1 MPTGNKDQLWRLVKS
16 LTKAE
21 KRNFQL
27 FANRTG
33 GDGLSKFVQL
43 FNVLDRQSIYDEEQ
57 LLSKL
62 PGVRKQHLSNLKRN
76 LYRQILAS
84 LRIIHIRK
92 QIDIE
97 IREQIDFARILYGKG
112 LYLESLKILERIKDV
127 AVEHHQDV
135 QHLEILEFQKLIES
149 RHITRSRQTDDR
161 MDRLLY
167 DSAVRSQ
174 ITLATSELFN
184 LNIQMH
190 GYYIEH
196 GHARNAQ
203 EREQVVKVWQE
214 HQPRSQASLHS
225 DTFYEKAHWFQAR
238 MWYYNTL
245 LEWPAATENAQAL
258 LNLFGTNRKMTVK
271 DPDLYMRSLY
281 YCLVFD
287 YIQLRKSE
295 FAKKLRHFEKFVAE
309 QWSNF
314 NPNSRYIAFVYLRL
328 SRLNACFLDA
338 DYRRARE
345 VRTEIE
351 KGFAEYQD
359 GIDENRQLLFL
370 YKFAYIDF
378 AEGRYREALDF
389 LNEIINRKSAL
400 LNDELQINTRLLHLI
415 CHLELEN
422 FSLVEYHS
430 TNLQRW
436 LHRSR
441 DTSQTHQAMV
451 SLLRKLA
458 RTLPEEQADHYHH
471 TLAQLRQ
478 LAEQEPFEYK
488 AERYL
493 DAIGWIEAKLHHA
506 DTLARQLAKEQGE

>member
-1 MPTGNKDQLWRLVKS
+1 MSSGSKDQLWRLVKS

-33 GDGLSKFVQL
+33 GDGTSKFVQL
-43 FNVLDRQSIYDEEQ
+43 FNALDRQTDYDEEQ

-62 PGVRKQHLSNLKRN
+62 KGIKKQHLSNLKRN

-112 LYLESLKILERIKDV
+112 LYLDSLKILERIKDV
-127 AVEHHQDV
+127 AVEHNQDV

-149 RHITRSRQTDDR
+149 RHITRSRQLDDR

-167 DSAVRSQ
+167 DSRERSH

-184 LNIQMH
+184 LNIQVH
-190 GYYIEH
+190 GYYIEN
-196 GHARNAQ
+196 GHARNEA
-203 EREQVVKVWQE
+203 ERERITQTWSRI
-214 HQPRSQASLHS
+214 QPLPLPGHS
-225 DTFYEKAHWFQAR
+225 TETFYEKAHRFQSR
-238 MWYYNTL
+238 MWYYYIL
-245 LEWPAATENAQAL
+245 LQWPRAVENAAAL
-258 LNLFGTNRKMTVK
+258 LNLFNTNKKMTVK

-281 YCLVFD
+281 YVLVFD
-287 YIQLRKSE
+287 YLLQQPRA
-295 FAKKLRHFEKFVAE
+295 FAKKLGQFESFVSE
-309 QWSNF
+309 QWNTFS
-314 NPNSRYIAFVYLRL
+314 PNSQSVAFVYLRL
-328 SRLNACFLDA
+328 SRLNSCFLTA
-338 DYRRARE
+338 DYREAAA
-345 VRTEIE
+345 VQAEIE
-351 KGFAEYQD
+351 GRFAEYAD
-359 GIDENRQLLFL
+359 RIDENRHLLFL

-378 AEGRYREALDF
+378 AEGRYRNALDH

-422 FSLVEYHS
+422 LSLVDYHS

-436 LHRSR
+436 LLRSR
-441 DTSQTHQAMV
+441 DTARVHQSAV

-458 RTLPEEQADHYHH
+458 RTLPEEHEPIYRQALAEIRAQAEEDPFDFKALRYLDISGWIETKLSRMG
-471 TLAQLRQ
+471 TLAQQ
-478 LAEQEPFEYK
+478 LQSDRK
-488 AERYL
+488 
-493 DAIGWIEAKLHHA
+493 
-506 DTLARQLAKEQGE
+506 

>member
-33 GDGLSKFVQL
+33 GDGTSKFVQL
-43 FNVLDRQSIYDEEQ
+43 FNAIDRQTTYDEEHI
-57 LLSKL
+57 LSKL
-62 PGVRKQHLSNLKRN
+62 KGVKKQHLSNLKRN

-92 QIDIE
+92 QVDIE

-112 LYLESLKILERIKDV
+112 LYLESLKILERIKDT

-149 RHITRSRQTDDR
+149 RHITRSRQIDDR

-167 DSAVRSQ
+167 DSAERSK

-196 GHARNAQ
+196 GHARNEE
-203 EREQVVKVWQE
+203 EREQVIQAWQRS
-214 HQPRSQASLHS
+214 QPRPLPNRHL
-225 DTFYEKAHWFQAR
+225 DTFYEKAHRFQAR
-238 MWYYNTL
+238 MWYYYSL
-245 LEWPAATENAQAL
+245 LQWSAATENAHAL
-258 LNLFGTNRKMTVK
+258 LNLFGTNKKMTVK

-287 YIQLRKSE
+287 YIERHSE
-295 FAKKLRHFEKFVAE
+295 TYDKKLHRFEQFVAD
-309 QWSNF
+309 QWDNF
-314 NPNSRYIAFVYLRL
+314 NPNSRSVAFVYLRL
-328 SRLNACFLDA
+328 ARLNACFLSA
-338 DYRRARE
+338 NYPEAGA
-345 VRTEIE
+345 VRHEIE
-351 KGFAEYQD
+351 QNFAQYED
-359 GIDENRQLLFL
+359 HIDENRQLLFL

-378 AEGRYREALDF
+378 AEGRYRKALDY

-400 LNDELQINTRLLHLI
+400 LSDELQINTRLLHLI
-415 CHLELEN
+415 CHLELDN
-422 FSLVEYHS
+422 FSLVDYHS

-441 DTSQTHQAMV
+441 DTSRSHQVMV

-458 RTLPEEQADHYHH
+458 RNLPDEHPELYQQALTDI
-471 TLAQLRQ
+471 LA
-478 LAEQEPFEYK
+478 LAEEEPFEFK
-488 AERYL
+488 ALRYL
-493 DAIGWIEAKLHHA
+493 DLTGWIETKLHRE
-506 DTLARQLAKEQGE
+506 DTLAGQLAGEKDK

>member
-1 MPTGNKDQLWRLVKS
+1 MSTGNKDQLWRLVKT

-33 GDGLSKFVQL
+33 GDGTSKFVQL
-43 FNVLDRQSIYDEEQ
+43 FNAIDRQATYDEEQ
-57 LLSKL
+57 LLDRLK
-62 PGVRKQHLSNLKRN
+62 GVKKQHLSNLKRN

-112 LYLESLKILERIKDV
+112 LYMESLKILERIKDT

-149 RHITRSRQTDDR
+149 RHITRSRQIDDR

-167 DSAVRSQ
+167 DSAKRSQ

-196 GHARNAQ
+196 GHARNEE
-203 EREQVVKVWQE
+203 ERQRVIEAWKKC
-214 HQPRSQASLHS
+214 QPRPLPGRHL
-225 DTFYEKAHWFQAR
+225 DTFYEKAHRFQAR
-238 MWYYNTL
+238 MWYHYTL
-245 LEWPAATENAQAL
+245 LKWSSATESAHAL
-258 LNLFGTNRKMTVK
+258 LNLFGMNKKMTVK

-287 YIQLRKSE
+287 YIQQRSDA
-295 FAKKLRHFEKFVAE
+295 FDKKLTRFERFVE
-309 QWSNF
+309 GNWDNF
-314 NPNSRYIAFVYLRL
+314 NPNSQSVAFVYLRL
-328 SRLNACFLDA
+328 ARLNACFLRA
-338 DYRRARE
+338 DYRRAGA
-345 VRTEIE
+345 VRAEIE
-351 KGFAEYQD
+351 KEFSDYED
-359 GIDENRQLLFL
+359 GIDENRQLLLL

-378 AEGRYREALDF
+378 AEGRYRKALDY

-400 LNDELQINTRLLHLI
+400 LSDELQINTRLLHLI

-422 FSLVEYHS
+422 FSLVDYHS

-441 DTSQTHQAMV
+441 DTSRTHQTMV

-458 RTLPEEQADHYHH
+458 RNLPEEHPELFRQA
-471 TLAQLRQ
+471 
-478 LAEQEPFEYK
+478 LAEIRSLAGEDAFEYK
-488 AERYL
+488 ALRYL
-493 DAIGWIEAKLHHA
+493 DLTGWIESKLDREA
-506 DTLARQLAKEQGE
+506 TLAGQLANGRNK